1 MAGRQAKI
9 LSLDDLHDLLVFASC
24 TRNPLRNRV
33 LVLLSTKAGLRA
45 GEIANLTW
53 SMVTG
58 ASGRISNLME
68 LPDYAAKKGGGRSI
82 PVHPHLAAALA
93 EWRLV
98 ATSTN
103 HVIVSERGRSMT
115 PLSIVVWFNRA
126 FKNIGLKG
134 CSSHS
139 GRRTFV
145 TCTRPVGRC
154 AMCNCWPVTG
164 RSKRHNGT
172 STATPMPSVS
182 WCRSFDDGG
191 KSRSPSPS
199 RR

>member
-1 MAGRQAKI
+1 M
-9 LSLDDLHDLLVFASC
+9 
-24 TRNPLRNRV
+24 

-68 LPDYAAKKGGGRSI
+68 LPNYAAKKGGGRSI

-98 ATSTN
+98 ATSTD
-103 HVIVSERGRSMT
+103 HVIVLERGRSMT

-145 TCTRPVGRC
+145 TRAARLVHKAGGSLRDVQLL
-154 AMCNCWPVTG
+154 AG
-164 RSKRHNGT
+164 HRSIQTTQRYIDGDTDAQRKL
-172 STATPMPSVS
+172 VS
-182 WCRSFDDGG
+182 LI
-191 KSRSPSPS
+191 
-199 RR
+199 